1 MMEEKEEVKS
11 SMDPEQIR
19 RPFVV
24 KMEAGVAKR
33 FIKACQAK
41 GVFVRETVR
50 QMMIDFSDSVLGKE
64 EK

>member
-1 MMEEKEEVKS
+1 MEEEKEIKNIA
-11 SMDPEQIR
+11 DPENFR

-33 FIKACQAK
+33 FIKACQTK
-41 GVFVRETVR
+41 GVFVRETIK
-50 QMMIDFSDSVLGKE
+50 QFMIDFADSVLDKD

>member
-1 MMEEKEEVKS
+1 MMEEKEEVKPI
-11 SMDPEQIR
+11 DPETIR